1 MLDLFA
7 IAKQVEPTQE
17 GYDLRFEVDPD
28 VLYPAALAHVV
39 AALGRQRPAEPLGQL
54 WDRGHA
60 IAPDLAEVLAWA
72 KTPRD
77 QFQGAD
83 DAAMIN
89 ARAQLLEVARL
100 WFTELLHQAVGGA
113 PMNVRILKGSGHW
126 RL

>member
-28 VLYPAALAHVV
+28 VLYPAALEHVV

-54 WDRGHA
+54 WDAGQA
-60 IAPDLAEVLAWA
+60 LKPVLADVLTWT

-83 DAAMIN
+83 DAAMIA
-89 ARAQLLEVARL
+89 ARARLIEIARL